1 MNYKKIATDILSL
14 LGGKENV
21 ISVTHC
27 ITRLRVVLKDQT
39 LVNKEEIEKIKGV
52 KGYFLVG
59 NQSQIILGN
68 MVEDVYAEFTKLVG
82 ETLENSKSES
92 DENIGGF
99 KKAIKVLSDIF
110 IPIIPILV
118 ASGFLMGFVGLCI
131 YPGYFSADKS
141 LVQMYPQFSGIAEML
156 NMFANT
162 VFTFIPVFI
171 GFSATK
177 RFKGNPY
184 LGAALALIMVNPGLV
199 VSTAAGSTDVPT
211 WNFFGLSVK
220 QIGYQSTVLPILFA
234 SFLLATIDNW
244 LKEKLPRILR
254 ILSAGITLMIV
265 GIITFLFVGPILRST
280 GYYIS
285 DGLVWLYNNLGIFGG
300 AIFGLLY
307 APCVITGMHHAFIPI
322 EAQLISDIANT
333 GGTFILPIAAMSN
346 VALGG
351 SALAIA
357 LLSKDKDLKTE
368 ANIAGIT
375 SILGVSEPALF
386 GINLKFTYAFASA
399 LVGSSIGSAIMSLFK
414 IKARGMGAGGVMG
427 YLLYDPKNLLIY
439 TIGMIVSIAVAFT
452 LTIILS
458 KIVGKKAK

>member
-21 ISVTHC
+21 ITVTHC

-68 MVEDVYAEFTKLVG
+68 IVEDVYAEFTKLVG

-199 VSTAAGSTDVPT
+199 ASTAAGSTDIPT

-244 LKEKLPRILR
+244 LKEKLPRIFR

>member
-1 MNYKKIATDILSL
+1 MNYKKMATDILGL

-27 ITRLRVVLKDQT
+27 ITRLRVVLKDQS
-39 LVNKEEIEKIKGV
+39 LVNKEGIEKIKGV

-68 MVEDVYAEFTKLVG
+68 IVEDVYAEFIKLVG
-82 ETLENSKSES
+82 QALENSNIESE
-92 DENIGGF
+92 ENIGGF

-131 YPGYFSADKS
+131 YPGYFSPDKS
-141 LVQMYPQFSGIAEML
+141 LVQMYPQFSGIGEML

-177 RFKGNPY
+177 RFNGNPY
-184 LGAALALIMVNPGLV
+184 LGAALALIMVNPSLV
-199 VSTAAGSTDVPT
+199 ASTAAGSADVPT

-234 SFLLATIDNW
+234 SFLLAKIDNW

-254 ILSAGITLMIV
+254 ILSAGITLMFV
-265 GIITFLFVGPILRST
+265 GIITFLFVGPILRSA

-285 DGLVWLYNNLGIFGG
+285 DGLVWLYSNLGIFGG

-458 KIVGKKAK
+458 KIVGKKTK

>member
-1 MNYKKIATDILSL
+1 MSYKKIATDILSL

-68 MVEDVYAEFTKLVG
+68 IVEDVYTEFTKLVG
-82 ETLENSKSES
+82 QTLENSKSES

-99 KKAIKVLSDIF
+99 KKAIKILSDIF

-184 LGAALALIMVNPGLV
+184 LGAALALIMVNPGLIA
-199 VSTAAGSTDVPT
+199 STAAGSTDVPS
-211 WNFFGLSVK
+211 WNFFGLSIK

-307 APCVITGMHHAFIPI
+307 APFVITGMHHAFIPI